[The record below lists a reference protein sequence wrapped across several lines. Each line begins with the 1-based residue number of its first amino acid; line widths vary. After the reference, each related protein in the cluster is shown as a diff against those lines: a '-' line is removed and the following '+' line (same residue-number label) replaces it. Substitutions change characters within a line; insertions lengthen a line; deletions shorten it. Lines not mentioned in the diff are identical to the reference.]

1 MATMSVVE
9 SSLDGGVLTV
19 TLADEA
25 NRNAL
30 SGRLVTELTE
40 ALDRADAD
48 PEVRVVV
55 LTNRGSVFCAGADLR
70 ERSSRPSLGS
80 DRLEESGPSA
90 TPPNPSEG
98 PSLSPSSAARQEAP
112 SRSAT
117 SPDPLPGSRSQRAF
131 TSPVADLLGRFR
143 RSPKPYVGRIAG
155 HCVAGGM
162 GLAAAMDISIAPHE
176 AKFGFTEV
184 RLGLAPAMISALCL
198 PKMSPADAASAFLR
212 GNRFPAAEA
221 ARMGLITAA
230 VESHQLDDAVGA
242 AVADLLAGSPQGLAA
257 SKRLLERV
265 PALGFDEALE
275 WASSLSAELFA
286 SEEAAEGMA
295 AFLEKRPPR
304 WAPQ

>member
-1 MATMSVVE
+1 MSVVE

-30 SGRLVTELTE
+30 SGRLVAELAE

-80 DRLEESGPSA
+80 DRPEESGPSA
-90 TPPNPSEG
+90 TPPNRSEG
-98 PSLSPSSAARQEAP
+98 PSLPPSSADRQEAP

-117 SPDPLPGSRSQRAF
+117 SPDRLPGSQSQRAF

-257 SKRLLERV
+257 SKKLLERV

-275 WASSLSAELFA
+275 WASSLSADLFA